1 MKSSLEMSNQS
12 LDLHPETKRL
22 RKEHDELKKLFS
34 DLFMQKQHMELH
46 DKPLLIAL
54 YLQKIGYKE
63 YNLYRLNV
71 ELAKLKQRLA
81 LMQAYVNRNEK
92 PDIEK
97 VNKEV
102 EIQFVEYQK
111 KIEQDANQ
119 LAAANNF
126 LKGEFL
132 APEQVKKLKEIYYV
146 IVKRLHPDINSDL
159 SDEMKE
165 LFVQARTAYDLSD
178 MGVLQQILL
187 LLDNKQMNKEVMPTN
202 LQDTIKKVKENV
214 DLLKKYLE
222 KLNNQFPFTQAENL
236 ENEEWLTSKHETLDK
251 EIELMTEGIEKYKNY
266 VTLLEEWKP
275 E

>member
-1 MKSSLEMSNQS
+1 MKSNLEMSNQS

-22 RKEHDELKKLFS
+22 REEHDELKKLFS

-187 LLDNKQMNKEVMPTN
+187 LLDNKQMDKEVMPTD

>member
-1 MKSSLEMSNQS
+1 
-12 LDLHPETKRL
+12 
-22 RKEHDELKKLFS
+22 
-34 DLFMQKQHMELH
+34 MQKQHMELH

>member
-1 MKSSLEMSNQS
+1 MKSNLEMSNQS

-22 RKEHDELKKLFS
+22 REEHDELKKLFS

-102 EIQFVEYQK
+102 ESQFVEYQK

-187 LLDNKQMNKEVMPTN
+187 LLDNKQMDKEVMPTD